1 MSPNTRPGETRDRRF
16 AEVVAHP
23 NIALAKYWGKRP
35 GEGNVPATPS
45 LSITLSGLSTRT
57 RVTFDPRLRE
67 DTVTLGG
74 RVLTGAPH
82 MRVAS
87 VLDEIRK
94 DVASP
99 QFAEVSS
106 ENDFPTSSGLAS
118 SASGFCALT
127 LAAVTAAGLSWEL
140 SRIADLARRTS
151 ASSARSFFSGFAE
164 LVPEGATARAAQIA
178 PKEHLPLGVLVCV
191 TTEAQKA
198 VSSGDGMK
206 RVAERSPFYPAWVE
220 FAARSFREMRG
231 ALLEKNTTRLGELV
245 EENALAMHATGLP
258 AGVIYLKPETL
269 RVLETVWA
277 LRARGLYAYAT
288 MDAGP
293 HVKVLVLPESRE
305 AVHAE
310 LATTPGV
317 LRVISAEPG
326 DHARVVAQGPQVE
339 A

>member
-1 MSPNTRPGETRDRRF
+1 MSGRRF
-16 AEVVAHP
+16 AEAVAHP

-57 RVTFDPRLRE
+57 RVTFDPDLRE
-67 DTVTLGG
+67 DRVTLGG

-82 MRVAS
+82 MRVAF
-87 VLDEIRK
+87 VLDEVRRALRSPLGEK

-106 ENDFPTSSGLAS
+106 ENDFPTASGLAS

-127 LAAVTAAGLSWEL
+127 LAAVTAAGLSWDL
-140 SRIADLARRTS
+140 GRMADLARRTS

-164 LVPEGATARAAQIA
+164 LCPEGATARAAQVA
-178 PKEHLPLGVLVCV
+178 PKDHLPLSVLVCV
-191 TTEAQKA
+191 TTEEQKS

-269 RVLETVWA
+269 RVLETVRS

-293 HVKVLVLPESRE
+293 HVKVLVLPESKD
-305 AVHAE
+305 AALAE
-310 LATTPGV
+310 LSKTPGV
-317 LRVISAEPG
+317 LRVIHATPG
-326 DHARVVAQGPQVE
+326 DGARIVAEGG

>member
-1 MSPNTRPGETRDRRF
+1 MSGPQKSSKRF

-23 NIALAKYWGKRP
+23 NIALAKYWGKRA

-57 RVTFDPRLRE
+57 RVTFDPNLRE
-67 DTVTLGG
+67 DKVTLGG
-74 RVLTGAPH
+74 RVLSGPAQR
-82 MRVAS
+82 RVAF
-87 VLDEIRK
+87 VLDEVRK
-94 DVASP
+94 DVVSP

-106 ENDFPTSSGLAS
+106 ENDFPTASGLAS

-127 LAAVTAAGLSWEL
+127 LAAVTAAGLSWEQ
-140 SRIADLARRTS
+140 SRVADLARRTS

-164 LVPEGATARAAQIA
+164 LVPDGATARAAQIA
-178 PKEHLPLGVLVCV
+178 PKDHLPLGVLVCV
-191 TTEAQKA
+191 TTEEQKS

-206 RVAERSPFYPAWVE
+206 RVAERSPFYAAWVE
-220 FAARSFREMRG
+220 FAARSFKEMRG
-231 ALLEKNTTRLGELV
+231 ALLEKNTLRLGELV

-269 RVLETVWA
+269 RVLETVRT
-277 LRARGLYAYAT
+277 LRASGVYAYAT

-293 HVKVLVLPESRE
+293 HVKVLVLPDSNE
-305 AVHAE
+305 AA
-310 LATTPGV
+310 LAALTATPGV

-326 DHARVVAQGPQVE
+326 DGARVVAEGE